1 MVYSFCF
8 VLYCIGLMAGEMAQ
22 LSEALAG
29 LPEDPGLLLI
39 STGPLTAVHSS
50 SSRGFDALLWPA
62 HVPDT

>member
-1 MVYSFCF
+1 
-8 VLYCIGLMAGEMAQ
+8 MAGEMAQ

-50 SSRGFDALLWPA
+50 SSRGLDALLWPA